1 MTKNSYLIYALTYW
15 CGLTQF
21 FIGIVAP
28 VLIILIGRPEL
39 HFAFF
44 IISLLVCNV
53 IVWYFV
59 RKYLLQP
66 IEIILTD
73 ERIIINYLNINLSK
87 TKKSLSTT
95 TDKISRFSDFSNG
108 RDLKFKLYFNQG
120 QTFTLYK
127 SGLWKRK
134 DDFELL
140 VNDFKIFIENS
151 NTKNT
156 NDNPRND
163 NKKIKYGD
171 NTYLNFALIFF
182 GFAFFGGLIFINSIC
197 SKSEMISYKG
207 LFGFLILSSLG
218 ILNLYIHQKLKR
230 KIEDK

>member
-1 MTKNSYLIYALTYW
+1 MTKNKYLIYAFTYW

-21 FIGIVAP
+21 LIGIVAP

-39 HFAFF
+39 HFVFF
-44 IISLLVCNV
+44 IIFFLACNV

-66 IEIILTD
+66 IEITLTD
-73 ERIIINYLNINLSK
+73 ERIYLNYLNRNLSK

-108 RDLKFKLYFNQG
+108 RDLKFKLYFNHG

-127 SGLWKRK
+127 SGLWNRK

-140 VNDFKIFIENS
+140 INDFKIFIENL
-151 NTKNT
+151 NVRKT
-156 NDNPRND
+156 NDDSRNE

-171 NTYLNFALIFF
+171 NTYFNFALIFF
-182 GFAFFGGLIFINSIC
+182 GFALIAGLIFINSIC
-197 SKSEMISYKG
+197 SKSEMTSFKG
-207 LFGFLILSSLG
+207 LYGFLLLSSLG
-218 ILNLYIHQKLKR
+218 ILNLYIHRKLKR
-230 KIEDK
+230 KIENK